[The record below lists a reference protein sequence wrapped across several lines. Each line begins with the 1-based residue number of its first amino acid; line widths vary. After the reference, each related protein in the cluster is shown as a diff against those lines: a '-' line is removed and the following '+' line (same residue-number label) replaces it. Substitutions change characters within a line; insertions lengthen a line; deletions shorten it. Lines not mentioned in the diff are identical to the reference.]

1 MEPLSEARK
10 KTGHP
15 LTKIPLSVLDH
26 SSNSTIRNMAKGTKN
41 CYHKNLREKNM
52 KEMKI
57 PQKQIITFLL
67 FPLFI
72 LSITGNV
79 MATEEAKYAVL
90 EKDGHFELRLY
101 EPCIVAETLVEGDF
115 DEVGSAGFRRL
126 FRYISG
132 DNQTKKTISMTAPV
146 AQEMRSEKI
155 SMTAPV
161 TQKKEGKDW
170 SIAFVMPAEYTM
182 DSLPIPN
189 DAKITLRAIPAR
201 LVAAI
206 TYSGTWSESRYEEHK
221 ALLDQMMSKRR
232 LKPAGE
238 YIYARYNPPF
248 TPWFMRRNEVLVP
261 VERIQ

>member
-1 MEPLSEARK
+1 
-10 KTGHP
+10 
-15 LTKIPLSVLDH
+15 
-26 SSNSTIRNMAKGTKN
+26 
-41 CYHKNLREKNM
+41 
-52 KEMKI
+52 MKI
-57 PQKQIITFLL
+57 RRTSIIPFFL
-67 FPLFI
+67 FPLFF

-90 EKDGHFELRLY
+90 EKEGHFELRQY
-101 EPCIVAETLVEGDF
+101 EPFIVAETLVEGDF
-115 DEVGSAGFRRL
+115 DEVGNAGFRRL

-132 DNQTKKTISMTAPV
+132 DNQAKRPISMTSPV
-146 AQEMRSEKI
+146 AQEMKSEKI

-161 TQKKEGKDW
+161 TQQKGGNSW

-189 DAKITLRAIPAR
+189 DARITLRAIPAR
-201 LVAAI
+201 LLAAI

-221 ALLDQMMSKRR
+221 ALLDQMMSKRKLR
-232 LKPAGE
+232 TAGE

-261 VERIQ
+261 VERIN

>member
-1 MEPLSEARK
+1 MTSGKQGIL
-10 KTGHP
+10 
-15 LTKIPLSVLDH
+15 
-26 SSNSTIRNMAKGTKN
+26 MA
-41 CYHKNLREKNM
+41 
-52 KEMKI
+52 MKI
-57 PQKQIITFLL
+57 QRRSIITFLMI
-67 FPLFI
+67 PLLI

-90 EKDGHFELRLY
+90 EKDGHFELRQY

-161 TQKKEGKDW
+161 TQQKAGKDW

-182 DSLPIPN
+182 ATLPMPN

-206 TYSGTWSESRYEEHK
+206 TYSGTWGESRYEEHK
-221 ALLDQMMSKRR
+221 ALLDQMMSKRK
-232 LKPAGE
+232 LKAAGE

-248 TPWFMRRNEVLVP
+248 TPWFIRRNEVLVP
-261 VERIQ
+261 VERIK

>member
-1 MEPLSEARK
+1 
-10 KTGHP
+10 
-15 LTKIPLSVLDH
+15 
-26 SSNSTIRNMAKGTKN
+26 
-41 CYHKNLREKNM
+41 
-52 KEMKI
+52 MKI
-57 PQKQIITFLL
+57 RRTRIIPFFL
-67 FPLFI
+67 FPLFF

-90 EKDGHFELRLY
+90 EKEGHFELRQY
-101 EPCIVAETLVEGDF
+101 EPFIVAETLVEGDF
-115 DEVGSAGFRRL
+115 DEVGNAGFRRL

-132 DNQTKKTISMTAPV
+132 DNQAKRPISMTSPV
-146 AQEMRSEKI
+146 AQEMKSEKI

-161 TQKKEGKDW
+161 TQQKGGNRW

-189 DAKITLRAIPAR
+189 DARITLRAIPAR
-201 LVAAI
+201 LLAAI

-221 ALLDQMMSKRR
+221 ALLDQMMSKRKLR
-232 LKPAGE
+232 TAGE

-261 VERIQ
+261 VERIH